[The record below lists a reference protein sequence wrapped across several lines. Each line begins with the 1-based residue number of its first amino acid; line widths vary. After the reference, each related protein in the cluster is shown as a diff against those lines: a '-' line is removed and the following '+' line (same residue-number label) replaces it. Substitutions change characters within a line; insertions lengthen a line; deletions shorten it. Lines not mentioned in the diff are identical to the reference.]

1 MRSSGSWSAR
11 AASVTGPEPRTF
23 EAGGL
28 VWTAESAAADVL
40 RRGVAERLD
49 DLATSERATV
59 LKHNLVRTVL
69 RVSLPPPPDGPGSVI
84 VKRYAVRG
92 ATDWLK
98 YCFRASRAA
107 AEWRAGRAL
116 AAAGVPTA
124 VPLAM
129 GERRRFVL
137 RDAAL
142 VVPEV
147 PGALDLRDF
156 VGRHFGSGTDGAAG
170 RAALFAAL
178 ARIVRRMHDAGFVHR
193 DLHAANVLV
202 SGPAAA
208 PSLHV
213 IDLHSV
219 RRHTASARR
228 ARRFDLLKLL
238 HSLLSCSTAAER
250 RRLLEVYEASGS
262 GGEGAGRP
270 LLGEAALGRLE
281 SRLRAMERERVRS
294 RTQRCLE
301 RSSKFD
307 VSRVAGFTVHH
318 LRTLPAGGFAELVRA
333 HRATLAEGG
342 RLVLKRGPRSTLT
355 RQRAAFGSTS
365 REVVVKGYEV
375 GGPLAALENLV
386 RRPRPVAAWVAG
398 NGLLVRGFA
407 AAEPLGL
414 VLRRVGPFLREAY
427 LVMEDLGEERRADLV
442 ALRRYGGKLGRAEV
456 AEKRAL
462 LLAAARFV
470 RALHAGGVYHAD
482 LKAVNLFVRERPG
495 AAPEIVCADYDRVVF
510 DRPVSERRRIK
521 NLAQLSASV
530 AVCVSRSDRLRFFR
544 EYAGDDAALRERWKE
559 WFRAVT
565 DECADKVVVH
575 MQPIE

>member
-1 MRSSGSWSAR
+1 M
-11 AASVTGPEPRTF
+11 
-23 EAGGL
+23 
-28 VWTAESAAADVL
+28 ADAL

-49 DLATSERATV
+49 DLVTAEDVTV
-59 LKHNLVRTVL
+59 LKRNLVRTVL
-69 RVSLPPPPDGPGSVI
+69 RVPLPPPPDGPGTLI

-92 ATDWLK
+92 AKDWLK
-98 YCFRASRAA
+98 YSFRASRAA

-124 VPLAM
+124 VPLAKA
-129 GERRRFVL
+129 ERRRFVL

-142 VVPEV
+142 VVPEI
-147 PGALDLRDF
+147 PGALQLSEY
-156 VGRHFGSGTDGAAG
+156 VARHFGSGVDGVPR
-170 RAALFAAL
+170 RAALFDQL

-193 DLHAANVLV
+193 DLHGANVLV

-219 RRHTASARR
+219 RRRAAPSRA
-228 ARRFDLLKLL
+228 ARRFDLFKLL
-238 HSLLSCSTAAER
+238 HSLLGCSTPAER
-250 RRLLEVYEASGS
+250 RRLLEVYE
-262 GGEGAGRP
+262 EAGPSSPAAGDP
-270 LLGEAALGRLE
+270 LVDDTALRRLE
-281 SRLRAMERERVRS
+281 SRLRAMERKRVRS
-294 RTQRCLE
+294 RTQRSLE

-307 VSRVAGFTVHH
+307 ASRVDGFLVHH
-318 LRTLPAGGFAELVRA
+318 LRALPAGEFAPLVRA

-342 RLVLKRGPRSTLT
+342 KQVLKQGHRSDVT
-355 RQRAAFGSTS
+355 RHRAAFGPAS
-365 REVVVKGYEV
+365 RGVVVKGYEI
-375 GGPLAALENLV
+375 GGLSEKLRNLV
-386 RRPRPVAAWVAG
+386 RRPRPVAAWLAG

-442 ALRRYGGKLGRAEV
+442 VLHRFARALGAAER

-462 LLAAARFV
+462 VLATARFV
-470 RALHAGGVYHAD
+470 RALHAAGVYHAD
-482 LKAVNLFVRERPG
+482 LKAVNLFVRERPS

-510 DRPVSERRRIK
+510 DRLVSERRRIK

-530 AVCVSRSDRLRFFR
+530 AVCVSLSDRLRFFR
-544 EYAGDDAALRERWKE
+544 EYAGDDLVLRARWKE
-559 WFRAVT
+559 WFRAVAE
-565 DECADKVVVH
+565 ECGDKVVVH